1 MDHILEKQEILE
13 SQYARIKTRLTEW
26 LEIRERLDELER
38 ELDELA
44 VEFGEL
50 QDLLYRY
57 RPREYVEAV
66 LLVLRVLKQEMDD
79 PDKALQLTSL
89 EKTIQEWHGDYD
101 FFTEERLKYS
111 TSKEK
116 ARLLG
121 EILD

>member
-66 LLVLRVLKQEMDD
+66 LLVLRVLKQEKDA
-79 PDKALQLTSL
+79 PDRALQLTSL
-89 EKTIQEWHGDYD
+89 EKTIQEWHDDYD

>member
-89 EKTIQEWHGDYD
+89 EKTIQEWHDNYD
-101 FFTEERLKYS
+101 FFVEERLKYS

>member
-66 LLVLRVLKQEMDD
+66 LLVLRVLKQEKDA
-79 PDKALQLTSL
+79 PDRALQLTSL
-89 EKTIQEWHGDYD
+89 EKTIQEWHDNYD
-101 FFTEERLKYS
+101 FFVEERLKYS

>member
-66 LLVLRVLKQEMDD
+66 LLVLRVLKQEKDA
-79 PDKALQLTSL
+79 PDRALQLTSL
-89 EKTIQEWHGDYD
+89 EKTIQEWHDDYD
-101 FFTEERLKYS
+101 FFVEERLKYS